1 MGITSDCSST
11 SQRVGKAS
19 ISGNPPSHR
28 AGRHDTVRRRGC
40 PSPPSTVA
48 TPVALTCYA
57 PCLAHYESMGRS
69 LRCWIARPEAL
80 PSPMAVEATAWR
92 EYTVVLNSIG
102 IKPATDVPDWRIRAK
117 S

>member
-1 MGITSDCSST
+1 MLGALRIDGAISQVLDCTSRD
-11 SQRVGKAS
+11 
-19 ISGNPPSHR
+19 
-28 AGRHDTVRRRGC
+28 
-40 PSPPSTVA
+40 
-48 TPVALTCYA
+48 
-57 PCLAHYESMGRS
+57 
-69 LRCWIARPEAL
+69 AL